1 MVKAKKPK
9 WGKIRPD
16 PETLRHI
23 KESDECYHL
32 MEYTKRGGWEAS
44 AANSL
49 ISNFKKGYFY
59 PDGKERDS
67 EQKYYREKAIRQ
79 FADDLYQAA
88 DDLYQFLKKA
98 PQEKLVNISFI
109 PTSKSKKDPKYDDR
123 FELVRKK
130 ISEKFKNDSRF
141 LFKNPIEILKSRK
154 QSSMTSEIRDE
165 RYVQKSKNNFSWVW
179 NHSKTPDF
187 FLVFDDVITTGA
199 QFRAYSDLI
208 VENIPNSPIIGLF
221 WTKAVEKDSPPN
233 KEVPLDDPNL

>member
-1 MVKAKKPK
+1 MAK
-9 WGKIRPD
+9 WEKIRPD

-23 KESDECYHL
+23 KESDKCHHL

-49 ISNFKKGYFY
+49 ISNFKKGYFN
-59 PDGKERDS
+59 PDGKKRSPAEI
-67 EQKYYREKAIRQ
+67 KYREDTIRQ
-79 FADDLYQAA
+79 FA

-123 FELVRKK
+123 FELVCKK
-130 ISEKFKNDSRF
+130 LSEKFKNDPRF
-141 LFKNPIEILKSRK
+141 LLKNPIEILKSRK

-208 VENIPNSPIIGLF
+208 VENVPNSLIIGLF
-221 WTKAVEKDSPPN
+221 WAKAVEKDFPPN
-233 KEVPLDDPNL
+233 KKVPLDPNL